1 MYGWTDEGE
10 AEEMENG
17 DMKSTE
23 KELRREINEQ
33 MEL

>member
-17 DMKSTE
+17 EMKSN
-23 KELRREINEQ
+23 KKRNKRIDGAIN
-33 MEL
+33 